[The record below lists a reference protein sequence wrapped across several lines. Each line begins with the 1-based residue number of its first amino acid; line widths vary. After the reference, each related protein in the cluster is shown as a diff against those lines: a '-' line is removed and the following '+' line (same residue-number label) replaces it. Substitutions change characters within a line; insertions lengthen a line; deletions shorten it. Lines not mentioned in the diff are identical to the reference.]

1 MEKGKKKV
9 LSVAEAV
16 KFAAAVRRT
25 GKTVVTTNGCFD
37 VLHVGHLRSL
47 RQAKA
52 KGDVLIVGINSDAS
66 VRALKGKGRPIVP
79 ARERAEMVAALEPVD
94 AVVIFN
100 EKDPR
105 AWLAKLRPN
114 VHTKG
119 SDRKMEEILEREI
132 VEKNG
137 GAVVLLP
144 IRKGKSTT
152 DIIQKIRGGRA

>member
-1 MEKGKKKV
+1 MERGKKKI
-9 LSVAEAV
+9 LSTVEAAR
-16 KFAAAVRRT
+16 FAAAARRS

-37 VLHVGHLRSL
+37 ILHVGHLRSL

-94 AVVIFN
+94 AVVIFR

-105 AWLAKLRPN
+105 AWLGRLKPRVHAK
-114 VHTKG
+114 G
-119 SDRKMEEILEREI
+119 GDRTMGEIVEREI

-144 IRKGKSTT
+144 IRKGRSTT
-152 DIIQKIRGGRA
+152 NIIRKIRQGKE